1 MSWSLYEEGKFLEPL
16 EFSSGKS
23 QEGIVDEVLAEIKNG
38 HKVIFIHGVCGTG
51 KSAIALNVA
60 RELGK
65 TSIVVPGKNL
75 QMQYKNDYEG
85 KKYVLKKSLFNDIN
99 TDMNPELKKMSSITE
114 KLKIHVMTGRNNH
127 PCKFLEDNQDAIP
140 KVTKE
145 VATTLSES
153 FLKHLNKMEEKKEK
167 TKNKP
172 ITDLSADNWDLPC
185 TIELKEKN
193 ILRIREYLK
202 QNQGV
207 DENNFK
213 NIKDIRR
220 LPVAS
225 VCPYWSPVI
234 PEKYEINAPTFKG
247 AKKRKYE
254 GLDGENYIFYQ
265 RKRGCPFYEQF
276 NSYIDADVIVFNY
289 LKYKLETALNRKPK
303 TNVEI
308 IDECDEFL
316 DSLSNQRSLNI
327 DRLLNSLNYVF
338 SSEDFAMKIKKE
350 ITEIILHM
358 KNDTNV
364 EKAILT
370 NEIIPLKRTGLYD
383 LIKIAIKNPE
393 FFTTIDEENYLFE
406 FEETAKMFQ
415 DFLSDTF
422 VTFEKFGNSIKA
434 NIITTSLEKR
444 FKKLLEKNKIFILM
458 SGTLHAKNILENIFG
473 IKDFITIKAETT
485 NQGQIEIRK
494 TGLEMDCKY
503 SNFSSNKNNRGDYL
517 RALDKCVEISKKP
530 CLVHVNAFRD
540 LPSASELAEFRL
552 SYLIGREKLIDLQKR
567 DKTGEMVAG
576 FKNGK
581 ISVLFS
587 TRSKRGIDF
596 PGNECNSIVFTKYPN
611 PNVQDPFWKI
621 LSETNPNYY
630 WDFYRDKATR
640 ELWQR
645 VYRGVR
651 FDKDHVYVLS
661 PDIRV
666 LNAFE
671 KKV

>member
-1 MSWSLYEEGKFLEPL
+1 MAWSLYDGEKFLEPL

-23 QEGIVDEVLAEIKNG
+23 QEGIVDEVLAEVRNG

-51 KSAIALNVA
+51 KSAIALNIA
-60 RELGK
+60 KELGK

-85 KKYVLKKSLFNDIN
+85 RKYVLKKNPFNNIDKGIS
-99 TDMNPELKKMSSITE
+99 PELEKIGNIKE

-127 PCKFLEDNQDAIP
+127 KCKFLEDNQNAIP
-140 KVTKE
+140 KVIKE
-145 VATTLSES
+145 VATTLSDS
-153 FLKHLNKMEEKKEK
+153 FMKHLEKIEGKKENVQNRL
-167 TKNKP
+167 TKDK
-172 ITDLSADNWDLPC
+172 SADNWDLPC
-185 TIELKEKN
+185 KIELKEKN
-193 ILRIREYLK
+193 MLRIREYLR

-207 DENNFK
+207 DENKFN
-213 NIKDIRR
+213 NIKDVRR

-234 PEKYEINAPTFKG
+234 PEKYEINASTFKG
-247 AKKRKYE
+247 AKKKKYE
-254 GLDGENYIFYQ
+254 GLDGEKYVFYQ
-265 RKRGCPFYEQF
+265 RKKGCPFYEQF
-276 NSYIDADVIVFNY
+276 NSYIDADVIVFNS

-316 DSLSNQRSLNI
+316 DSLTNQRSVNV
-327 DRLLNSLNYVF
+327 DRVLNSLNYVF
-338 SSEDFAMKIKKE
+338 SSEDFALKIKKE
-350 ITEIILHM
+350 MTEIIMHM
-358 KNDTNV
+358 KND
-364 EKAILT
+364 EKINDYIFT
-370 NEIIPLKRTGLYD
+370 NEIVPLKKTGLYD
-383 LIKIAIKNPE
+383 LLKIALKNPE
-393 FFTTIDEENYLFE
+393 FFATIDDENYLFE

-415 DFLSDTF
+415 DFLSETF
-422 VTFEKFGNSIKA
+422 VTFEKFGNSLKA
-434 NIITTSLEKR
+434 NLITTSLEKR
-444 FKKLLEKNKIFILM
+444 FKELIDKNKVFVLM
-458 SGTLHAKNILENIFG
+458 SGTLHTENILKNVFG

-485 NQGQIEIRK
+485 NQGQIEIKK
-494 TGLEMDCKY
+494 TGLEMDCRY
-503 SNFSSNKNNRGDYL
+503 SNFSSNKNSRGDYL
-517 RALDKCVEISKKP
+517 RALDKCIEISKKP

-540 LPSASELAEFRL
+540 LPSSSEVAEFRL
-552 SYLIGREKLIDLQKR
+552 DYLISRERLEDLQKK
-567 DKTGEMVAG
+567 DKTGELVKE

-581 ISVLFS
+581 SNVLFS

-621 LSETNPNYY
+621 LSKTRPECY
-630 WDFYRDKATR
+630 WDFYKDKATR

-651 FDKDHVYVLS
+651 FGKDHVYVLS
-661 PDIRV
+661 PDTRV

-671 KKV
+671 